1 MIKDDSVYLRHM
13 LDQAVKVVSKL
24 ESKTRAEFDSDENLR
39 LALAHLIQTIG
50 EAARR
55 VSDATREGHPEL
67 PWKQIMGMR
76 HKIVHDYMNVNE
88 NILWVVATEHMVPLI
103 EQLIL
108 MVEPEESG

>member
-13 LDQAVKVVSKL
+13 LDQATKVASKVEL
-24 ESKTRAEFDSDENLR
+24 KSRTEFDGDENLR

-55 VSDATREGHPEL
+55 VSDATREAHPEV

-76 HKIVHDYMNVNE
+76 HKIVHDYMDVNE

-103 EQLIL
+103 DRLVL
-108 MVEPEESG
+108 VVGPEES